1 MNSQI
6 DLSYS
11 DRNSEERLPLR
22 GPSHVFKRFG
32 ERLCLLEG
40 LGILPG
46 GIGIGND
53 AGAHLDMG
61 DAVLDDGVS

>member
-1 MNSQI
+1 MQQRKSAVG
-6 DLSYS
+6 LVM
-11 DRNSEERLPLR
+11 
-22 GPSHVFKRFG
+22 SHVFKRFG